1 MTISFDSLILQI
13 PSFCRFY
20 QKNNDYYDNFFPFL
34 SSPSL
39 IISFLLSVH
48 PLDAEVVTILTPLM

>member
-1 MTISFDSLILQI
+1 MEIMTISFDSLILQI

-20 QKNNDYYDNFFPFL
+20 QNNYDYYDNFFPFL

-39 IISFLLSVH
+39 IISFLISVH
-48 PLDAEVVTILTPLM
+48 PLGAE